1 MKGGL
6 LLDIVVR
13 QSTSILKL
21 LSGENE
27 TLLVG
32 RNTFLVLDLGL
43 DVIDSVR
50 GLDLES
56 DGLARESLDEDLHS
70 STKTK
75 DEMESALLLD
85 VVIGKGSSVLKL
97 LSGEDQALLIRGDTL
112 LILDLGLDVVNG
124 IRRLDLEGDSLASQR
139 LDEDLHTA
147 TKTEDQVEGGL
158 FLNIVIRKSA
168 AVLELL
174 ASEDQAL
181 LVGRDTVNRGYQI
194 SD

>member
-124 IRRLDLEGDSLASQR
+124 IRRLDLEGDSLSSQR

-147 TKTEDQVEGGL
+147 TKTEHEVKSRLLLDVVVRE
-158 FLNIVIRKSA
+158 SA
-168 AVLELL
+168 AILELL
-174 ASEDQAL
+174 AGEDETL
-181 LVGRDTVNRGYQI
+181 LIRWDSNREVE
-194 SD
+194 